1 MTTEDENHIIRTTGK
16 RMGQGLVII
25 VIVMAVGAAIAVPN
39 WHDMAKNPPASSS
52 IQQKP
57 GNLEGTGTVTSI
69 NNPLLTNAP
78 QESKTPSSTPVAGA
92 TTISI
97 LQGASVQGNPNFSPA
112 DTKVPMDAKIVWQN
126 KDNVPHT
133 ATSGK
138 GPSDPTSGKIFDTK
152 IINNAESSTPQTLKG
167 VKVGDVI
174 PYYCQIHPYMTA
186 RLSVTAAAGAAG
198 GSAAKATTTSGPSGP
213 SLSILQG
220 ASIQG
225 NPAFNPNPISVK
237 KGSVVQVLN
246 KDSVPH
252 TVTNG
257 KGPDDPNSG
266 KLFDTS
272 IINAGES
279 AKVDTSK
286 LTSGQQYP
294 FHCTVHPYMT
304 GTLKAG

>member
-1 MTTEDENHIIRTTGK
+1 
-16 RMGQGLVII
+16 
-25 VIVMAVGAAIAVPN
+25 
-39 WHDMAKNPPASSS
+39 
-52 IQQKP
+52 
-57 GNLEGTGTVTSI
+57 
-69 NNPLLTNAP
+69 
-78 QESKTPSSTPVAGA
+78 
-92 TTISI
+92 
-97 LQGASVQGNPNFSPA
+97 
-112 DTKVPMDAKIVWQN
+112 
-126 KDNVPHT
+126 
-133 ATSGK
+133 
-138 GPSDPTSGKIFDTK
+138 
-152 IINNAESSTPQTLKG
+152 
-167 VKVGDVI
+167 
-174 PYYCQIHPYMTA
+174 MTA
-186 RLSVTAAAGAAG
+186 HLTVTAATGAAG
-198 GSAAKATTTSGPSGP
+198 GSAAKATAASGP

-237 KGSVVQVLN
+237 KGSDVQVVN

-294 FHCTVHPYMT
+294 FHCTCTSLHDWNTESDMI
-304 GTLKAG
+304 

>member
-1 MTTEDENHIIRTTGK
+1 
-16 RMGQGLVII
+16 
-25 VIVMAVGAAIAVPN
+25 
-39 WHDMAKNPPASSS
+39 MAKNPPVASS
-52 IQQKP
+52 IQQKS

-78 QESKTPSSTPVAGA
+78 QQSKPAPSAPVAGA
-92 TTISI
+92 TTITI
-97 LQGASVQGNPNFSPA
+97 LQGASTQGNPAFSPVN
-112 DTKVPMDAKIVWQN
+112 TKVPIDAKIVWQN

-138 GPSDPTSGKIFDTK
+138 GPSDPNSAKIFDTK
-152 IINNAESSTPQTLKG
+152 IINNAESSAPQTLKG

-186 RLSVTAAAGAAG
+186 ELTVTPASGAGGAAG
-198 GSAAKATTTSGPSGP
+198 KTVAVSGP

-225 NPAFNPNPISVK
+225 NPAYNPNPISVK
-237 KGSVVQVLN
+237 KGNVVQVVN

-257 KGPDDPNSG
+257 KGPDDANAG

-286 LTSGQQYP
+286 LSSGQQYP
-294 FHCTVHPYMT
+294 FHWTVHPYMT
-304 GTLKAG
+304 GILKAT